1 MFHLLDV
8 AEEATYIGFGLVID
22 VCVYTLFMFHDR
34 TLSIRNWVLPITYY
48 HLALLGI
55 VCSVIWLFGHSPLV
69 LTLLGLS
76 GGIFITLLL
85 YESVCD
91 GIGKDPFFSLTNF
104 VNDRFNRGGVSIF
117 NPLILAVSWDAA
129 LSSPGI
135 FTQVKEYSLES
146 LMVGLIIIG
155 LTIAAFT
162 WLALLVARR
171 LNRNGFDSAKKLA
184 GFSIIGKWIQCSVIG
199 SFGVS
204 AYWLGFTAYQKTP
217 SNNEVASLIIASLLT
232 TLVLWTLRRKLWTH
246 GKKEAETAILGQRI
260 DTL

>member
-8 AEEATYIGFGLVID
+8 AEEATYIGFGLIID

-34 TLSIRNWVLPITYY
+34 TLNIRNWVLPITYY

-69 LTLLGLS
+69 LTLLGLT

-91 GIGKDPFFSLTNF
+91 GIGKDPFFSLTDF
-104 VNDRFNRGGVSIF
+104 VNDRFNKEGVSIF

-135 FTQVKEYSLES
+135 FSQVKDYPAKSL
-146 LMVGLIIIG
+146 LVGLIIIG
-155 LTIAAFT
+155 LTM
-162 WLALLVARR
+162 
-171 LNRNGFDSAKKLA
+171 
-184 GFSIIGKWIQCSVIG
+184 QCNWQFWS
-199 SFGVS
+199 
-204 AYWLGFTAYQKTP
+204 
-217 SNNEVASLIIASLLT
+217 
-232 TLVLWTLRRKLWTH
+232 
-246 GKKEAETAILGQRI
+246 
-260 DTL
+260 

>member
-1 MFHLLDV
+1 MFHLLNV
-8 AEEATYIGFGLVID
+8 ADEATYIGFGLVID

-48 HLALLGI
+48 HLLLLGL
-55 VCSVIWLFGHSPLV
+55 VCSIIWLFGNSPLV
-69 LTLLGLS
+69 LTLLGFT

-85 YESVCD
+85 YETICN

-104 VNDRFNRGGVSIF
+104 VNVRFNKKGAVLF

-135 FTQVKEYSLES
+135 FSQIKDYAPQALIT
-146 LMVGLIIIG
+146 GLIIIG

-162 WLALLVARR
+162 WLALVIAQR
-171 LNRNGFDSAKKLA
+171 LDQNGFSSINKLA
-184 GFSIIGKWIQCSVIG
+184 SFAILGKWIQCSVIG

-204 AYWLGFTAYQKTP
+204 GFWLGFTAYQKNDVDAGVT
-217 SNNEVASLIIASLLT
+217 SIIIASILAT
-232 TLVLWTLRRKLWTH
+232 FILWTLRHQLWIH
-246 GKKEAETAILGQRI
+246 GKKEAAAAILGPKVDVI
-260 DTL
+260 